1 MRAGQDTRIRLV
13 YLQPAHVD
21 SGVGR
26 YLYPLEEGGVDEEK
40 LSFWTANEKVSE
52 RFSFKLKVKS
62 AWPVDA
68 LRAPNH
74 PQAAISRQSD
84 GEWDLVIDN
93 STQNQTTTPKEEA
106 KAPAAATSG
115 QPVYTLD
122 KDIAVYWRQA
132 DNLPGAV
139 ELIAHKP
146 AGAKKGTFMMVVTPG
161 DDLQPIT
168 EGGDW
173 TFVLDISGSMNGKY
187 SALAEGVEKALS
199 AMRPNDRF
207 RIVLFNNRAQEMTNG
222 YVTATAENVARYIE
236 KVAKVQPDNGT
247 NLYSGLKM
255 GMSGIEADRTSS
267 IVLVT
272 DGVAN
277 VGETEQRKFLKLVD
291 NRDIRLFTFIMGN
304 SNNRPMLE
312 AITKAS
318 NGFYLSVSNSDDI
331 VGQILLAKSKVT
343 HQALHDVEIDIK
355 GIKVTEMTPQRIGS
369 LYRGQQLVLLG
380 HYWGDGEADV
390 TLSGKISGSKTTYQ
404 TRFAFPKSSS
414 ENPELERLWAYAT
427 IEHLTSEMNNFGE
440 KADLKQA
447 VTDLGVEYGLVT
459 DYTSMLVVRDEVF
472 AQRGIERRNKKRLA
486 VEEAAH
492 QQRVTRPAQ
501 NRRVD
506 SAQPMYSNNRTTT
519 RRSSGGGAIDPI
531 GLIILA
537 GIPALLLIR
546 RRGNEE

>member
-1 MRAGQDTRIRLV
+1 M
-13 YLQPAHVD
+13 
-21 SGVGR
+21 
-26 YLYPLEEGGVDEEK
+26 
-40 LSFWTANEKVSE
+40 
-52 RFSFKLKVKS
+52 
-62 AWPVDA
+62 
-68 LRAPNH
+68 
-74 PQAAISRQSD
+74 
-84 GEWDLVIDN
+84 
-93 STQNQTTTPKEEA
+93 
-106 KAPAAATSG
+106 
-115 QPVYTLD
+115 
-122 KDIAVYWRQA
+122 
-132 DNLPGAV
+132 
-139 ELIAHKP
+139 
-146 AGAKKGTFMMVVTPG
+146 
-161 DDLQPIT
+161 
-168 EGGDW
+168 
-173 TFVLDISGSMNGKY
+173 
-187 SALAEGVEKALS
+187 
-199 AMRPNDRF
+199 
-207 RIVLFNNRAQEMTNG
+207 
-222 YVTATAENVARYIE
+222 
-236 KVAKVQPDNGT
+236 
-247 NLYSGLKM
+247 
-255 GMSGIEADRTSS
+255 
-267 IVLVT
+267 
-272 DGVAN
+272 
-277 VGETEQRKFLKLVD
+277 
-291 NRDIRLFTFIMGN
+291 
-304 SNNRPMLE
+304 
-312 AITKAS
+312 
-318 NGFYLSVSNSDDI
+318 
-331 VGQILLAKSKVT
+331 T